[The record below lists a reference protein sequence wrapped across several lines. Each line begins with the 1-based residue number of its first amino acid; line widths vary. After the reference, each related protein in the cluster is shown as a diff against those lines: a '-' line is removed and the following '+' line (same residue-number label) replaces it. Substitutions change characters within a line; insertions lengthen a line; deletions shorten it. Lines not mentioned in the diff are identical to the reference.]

1 MVLETKAT
9 RRPAQG
15 KRAAPVELYAEGP
28 RSSLPSSSTYCPR
41 YVRACG
47 SWTLALLDPSSGAR
61 RFVPYKCGS
70 WRCAK
75 CGPQVDARW
84 ASRFSAGIQSN
95 GGPSDFVYL
104 VLTFAQDTPAGR
116 RKVEPFGG
124 RVYASPREA
133 WSALRGSPPLEC
145 DGVRI
150 PRRIGAMG
158 KLRERLTRARWRDLG
173 HAGAVPPR
181 ERIRYAWSRESHA
194 SGFPHVNVVLWW
206 PELAREL
213 REGAPR
219 AFKSAL
225 ERLRPHIVG
234 AGFGAVA
241 WLDAAAECEA
251 LAGYLV
257 KRGVARTAGEMS
269 KGSQLP
275 LGSPANTRRFGTSR
289 TFAPAPRRELSRY
302 SGRIVRGPVA
312 AVEWLHSLGSLERTF
327 AELGAFDREQL
338 STLDPLTRSIALSR
352 ASRSRALARSL
363 VECAAGVL
371 PAVASRE
378 QASAARVPEG
388 RDACVG
394 GHAPVTVQWRMPLIE
409 TLPPLRPPIGG
420 REGSSLSERASA
432 LARAVSA
439 CVSGGP
445 APVGRGGLPPLDDLL
460 NKAPRASRA
469 GEQREPAG
477 LARPSLWGRDGPPS
491 SGFERAARYG
501 THLEAVLN

>member
-1 MVLETKAT
+1 MVLEARAT

-28 RSSLPSSSTYCPR
+28 RTSQPSSATYCPR

-47 SWTLALLDPSSGAR
+47 SWTIALLDPASGAR

-70 WRCAK
+70 WRCPK

-84 ASRFSAGIQSN
+84 ADRIAQGIELN

-104 VLTFAQDTPAGR
+104 VGTFAQDTPAGR
-116 RKVEPFGG
+116 RAVAPYGG
-124 RVYASPREA
+124 RVYAHARDA
-133 WSALRGSPPLEC
+133 WDALRGSPAFER
-145 DGVRI
+145 DGVRV
-150 PRRIGAMG
+150 PRRMGA
-158 KLRERLTRARWRDLG
+158 LRKALERFNRLRWRELG
-173 HAGAVPPR
+173 HKGDPPKE
-181 ERIRYAWSRESHA
+181 ERIRYAWSRERHA

-213 REGAPR
+213 REGGPR
-219 AFKSAL
+219 AFKAAL
-225 ERLRPHIVG
+225 ERLRPHLVA
-234 AGFGAVA
+234 AGFGPVA
-241 WLDAAAECEA
+241 WLDAAAKCEA

-257 KRGVARTAGEMS
+257 KRGVGRTAGEMS

-275 LGSPANTRRFGTSR
+275 IGAPANTRRFGTAR

-302 SGRIVRGPVA
+302 SGCIVRGPVA
-312 AVEWLHSLGSLERTF
+312 AVEWLNSLGSLERTF
-327 AELGAFDREQL
+327 AELGAFDREEL

-371 PAVASRE
+371 PDVASRE

-388 RDACVG
+388 RDACDG
-394 GHAPVTVQWRMPLIE
+394 GRASLAVQWRMPLIE
-409 TLPPLRPPIGG
+409 TLPPLRPPQGG
-420 REGSSLSERASA
+420 REGLSLSERARA

-439 CVSGGP
+439 CASGGP

-477 LARPSLWGRDGPPS
+477 LARALVKARHGPPS
-491 SGFERAARYG
+491 SGFGRAARHG